1 VTAGT
6 SLDAGAVA
14 RLLEEATGED
24 GRAVLVDADF
34 EGTRFVG
41 DVVFDDALFEGT
53 ANFAGAHFE
62 HGSASFDDAI
72 FAGPATFS
80 GATFDGN
87 VWFMRARFEGDAEF
101 DGARFLG
108 DQVSF
113 QVAVIGRGAMFDD
126 AEFRTTIVGFEG
138 ATVDG
143 GLSFRNTSFARG
155 GSWMLPAR
163 EDVFMAEATFEERV
177 ELRLETPLAYLGG
190 TDFRR
195 GATIRPRGGEVNLAE
210 TSFGAPSVVSSA
222 DERARVVSVQRA
234 DLANLVL
241 ADVDLS
247 ECRFHGAHHL
257 DQLRLEDVAF
267 LARPPSRASP
277 RQTLFEEAQWRRGE
291 PGALEP
297 AVIAPIYRAL
307 RKGLEDSRD
316 EPGAAD
322 FYYGEME
329 MRRHAAVGRT
339 VPGARAK
346 SRSEHMV
353 LWLYWLVSGYGL
365 RASRAL
371 AALAVTIAVFSVLLW
386 QFGFDPQQPYLRA
399 LLYSAES
406 TSSLFRTPELRNA
419 SLTYGGE
426 ALQIVLRVLGPLF
439 LGLAILS
446 LRGRVKR

>member
-1 VTAGT
+1 VTGA

-14 RLLEEATGED
+14 RLLEEATRED

-34 EGTRFVG
+34 EGARFVG
-41 DVVFDDALFEGT
+41 DVVFDDVLFEGT
-53 ANFAGAHFE
+53 ANFADARFE
-62 HGSASFDDAI
+62 QGSASFGDTV
-72 FAGPATFS
+72 FAGDATFT
-80 GATFDGN
+80 GTVFDGS
-87 VWFMRARFEGDAEF
+87 VWFLRAEFERDAQF

-108 DQVSF
+108 DQASF
-113 QVAVIGRGAMFDD
+113 QVAVLRRGATFDD

-143 GLSFRNTSFARG
+143 ALSFRNASFARG
-155 GSWMLPAR
+155 GSWTLPAR
-163 EDVFMAEATFEERV
+163 KDVFMADAKFEERV
-177 ELRLETPLAYLGG
+177 ELRLETALAFLGG
-190 TDFRR
+190 ADFRR
-195 GATIRPRGGEVNLAE
+195 GATIRARGGEVNLAE

-222 DERARVVSVQRA
+222 ADGRARVVSVQEA
-234 DLANLVL
+234 DVANLVL
-241 ADVDLS
+241 ADVDLT
-247 ECRFHGAHHL
+247 ECRFHRAHHL
-257 DQLRLEDVAF
+257 DGLRLEDVVF
-267 LARPPSRASP
+267 LPAPPSRASP
-277 RQTLFEEAQWRRGE
+277 RQTLFEEAQWRRGDW
-291 PGALEP
+291 GALEP
-297 AVIAPIYRAL
+297 AAIAPLYRAL

-339 VPGARAK
+339 VPGARTK
-346 SRSEHMV
+346 SRWEHVV

-371 AALAVTIAVFSVLLW
+371 AALALTIAVFSVLLW
-386 QFGFDPQQPYLRA
+386 QFGFDPQQAYLRA